1 MIRVLPEVGLRKRS
15 QQLKAVWPNG
25 LCGGLSLQLLFVDYP
40 FTAAIKY
47 LVMKVM
53 EQIYRFNGASMERMG
68 PCIIG
73 VIGHYL
79 ANMHPLQEVRYQS
92 LHRSNDV

>member
-1 MIRVLPEVGLRKRS
+1 MIRVIPEVGSRKRS
-15 QQLKAVWPNG
+15 QQLKALWPNG

-53 EQIYRFNGASMERMG
+53 EQISRINGASMERLG

-73 VIGHYL
+73 VVGHCLGQY
-79 ANMHPLQEVRYQS
+79 AYFTRSEISVPTQEQ
-92 LHRSNDV
+92 

>member
-1 MIRVLPEVGLRKRS
+1 MIRVLPEVELRKRS
-15 QQLKAVWPNG
+15 QQLKTVWPNG

-53 EQIYRFNGASMERMG
+53 EQIYGFNGASMERMG

-79 ANMHPLQEVRYQS
+79 GQYASFTRSEISVPTQEQ
-92 LHRSNDV
+92 

>member
-1 MIRVLPEVGLRKRS
+1 MRLAEMTGTWTIPSRSSKVDMIRVIPEVGLGKRS
-15 QQLKAVWPNG
+15 QQLKAVRPKG

-53 EQIYRFNGASMERMG
+53 E
-68 PCIIG
+68 
-73 VIGHYL
+73 
-79 ANMHPLQEVRYQS
+79 
-92 LHRSNDV
+92 

>member
-1 MIRVLPEVGLRKRS
+1 MIRMLPEVGIRKRS
-15 QQLKAVWPNG
+15 QQLKTVWPNG

-53 EQIYRFNGASMERMG
+53 EQIHRFNGASMERMG

-73 VIGHYL
+73 VVGHYL
-79 ANMHPLQEVRYQS
+79 GQYAS
-92 LHRSNDV
+92 STRSEISVPTHEQ